1 MSDEDAFLAAIATA
15 PDEDT
20 PRLAYA
26 DWLDE
31 HDRPTRAEFIRTQI
45 EIARKEHLPRAVL
58 HRYADLFKRN
68 QDLIEFH
75 RGDLLGPLAALP
87 AGAVREFRRGFASQ
101 VSLAV
106 GDFLAH
112 ADQLAAARPLP
123 RVTVSRVAARLGEF
137 VRSPHLGCVTR
148 LELYSAALEGAFLW
162 PGDADVIAGAQRLT
176 RLDALDLE
184 GCRVNDDH
192 LDLASRCAFPALT
205 DLDLSNNELTDY
217 GVENLLATGWPRHLT
232 RLVLGGNPIGD
243 DGAFDLAERWPAGDA
258 DKLTY
263 LNLRFTNVGPRGQ
276 QALLAR
282 FGGRLDLF

>member
-1 MSDEDAFLAAIATA
+1 MSAEDALLSAIAAA

-31 HDRPTRAEFIRTQI
+31 HDRPVRAEFLRAQI

-58 HRYADLFKRN
+58 NRYVDLFKRN

-75 RGDLLGPLAALP
+75 RDELLGPLAALP
-87 AGAVREFRRGFASQ
+87 AGAVREFRRGFAAE
-101 VSLAV
+101 VSLVV

-112 ADQLAAARPLP
+112 AEVLAAARPLP
-123 RVTVSRVAARLGEF
+123 KVTVSRAAGLLGEF

-148 LELYSAALEGAFLW
+148 LELYSEPPAGGFLW
-162 PGDADVIAGAQRLT
+162 PGEADVIAGARRLT
-176 RLDALDLE
+176 RLEVLDLE
-184 GCRVNDDH
+184 ACGINDDR
-192 LDLASRCAFPALT
+192 LDLVARCAFPALT

-243 DGAFDLAERWPAGDA
+243 DGALDLAERWPAGDA
-258 DKLTY
+258 DKLTS